1 MTFDNTKQI
10 ISIRIKLFIAT
21 VIILAYLAVAYL
33 GKIVEFPVM
42 GLSDTAWTIILIA
55 VYLIIFF
62 IPMMLN
68 YQFVSYSD
76 DDDNIV
82 LKYFN
87 AGMGGGRKNSI
98 QIYKSAFAG
107 YKMESRLF
115 GLDKSLTMFQKVGQG
130 IAKYPPVHISALSKD
145 QKSKLLR
152 ALDNFSPKP

>member
-21 VIILAYLAVAYL
+21 VLILTYLAVVYL
-33 GKIVEFPVM
+33 IKLIKFPVL
-42 GLSDTAWTIILIA
+42 GLGDVAWTIILISI
-55 VYLIIFF
+55 YLIVFF
-62 IPMMLN
+62 IPVILN

-87 AGMGGGRKNSI
+87 AGMAGGKKNSMK
-98 QIYKSAFAG
+98 IYKTAFAG
-107 YKMESRLF
+107 YKTGSRLF
-115 GLDKSLTMFQKVGQG
+115 GLDKSIILFQKVGQG

-145 QKSKLLR
+145 QRNKLIR
-152 ALDNFSPKP
+152 ALNELLPKS

>member
-21 VIILAYLAVAYL
+21 VLILTYLAVVYL
-33 GKIVEFPVM
+33 IKLIKFPVL
-42 GLSDTAWTIILIA
+42 GLGDVAWTIILISI
-55 VYLIIFF
+55 YLIVFF
-62 IPMMLN
+62 IPVILN

-87 AGMGGGRKNSI
+87 ARMAGGKKNSMK
-98 QIYKSAFAG
+98 IYKTAFAG
-107 YKMESRLF
+107 YKTGSRLF
-115 GLDKSLTMFQKVGQG
+115 GLDKSIILFQKVGQG

-145 QKSKLLR
+145 QRNKLIR
-152 ALDNFSPKP
+152 ALNELLPKS